1 MVHNLYNCYLHSLL
15 PICPPHFSVY
25 VSKHPTLKQIIT
37 VIAILFTLASCQTEN
52 KPIVSATF
60 IDSLLSH
67 YSDTAMHIASATEIQ
82 FWKNRIDP
90 ANPGLVNELKYA
102 SGLVNHFQ
110 LTGNIEHLLMADSIL
125 HAADMAFNQKESGP
139 KLALVR
145 NSILQH
151 RFKEADSLL
160 QQAKVIGIKNYESA
174 SMGFD
179 VAFELG
185 HYGLAEYELKK
196 MAGQTD
202 YGYHFRKAKLAHYE
216 GQLDTAIASMH
227 RASQLAAGNIY
238 LKRAALSN
246 EGDLHLHNGDLQ
258 QANDLYVQ
266 SIRLHAADL
275 HSVTQLGWI
284 ALQHDK
290 NDSLAEKIFR
300 FVQSKTKAPDVLFK
314 LAQVAEERGE
324 PVQQKKWSNEFIVIV
339 TAPDYGN
346 MYNKYLL
353 ELYTGILNEPAKAE
367 AIAARELLNRTTPQ
381 TYAWYVWALH
391 CNNNA
396 AAAENIFKEHVSG
409 KPLEGLELYW
419 MGKYMQ
425 AQNKGFNAQQFFKAA
440 YKNRYDLGTS
450 MVKDLEDNF

>member
-1 MVHNLYNCYLHSLL
+1 M
-15 PICPPHFSVY
+15 
-25 VSKHPTLKQIIT
+25 
-37 VIAILFTLASCQTEN
+37 LFTLASCQTEN
-52 KPIVSATF
+52 KPIVSVTF

-67 YSDTAMHIASATEIQ
+67 YSDTAIHNASATETQ

-90 ANPGLVNELKYA
+90 ANHGLVNELKYA
-102 SGLVNHFQ
+102 SGLVNHFK
-110 LTGNIEHLLMADSIL
+110 LNGNIAHLIMADSIL

-139 KLALVR
+139 KLAMVR

-185 HYGLAEYELKK
+185 HYGLAEFGLKK
-196 MAGQTD
+196 MADQTD
-202 YGYHFRKAKLAHYE
+202 YGYQFRKAKLAHYK
-216 GQLDTAIASMH
+216 GQLDTAIAAMH

-238 LKRAALSN
+238 LKQAALSN
-246 EGDLHLHNGDLQ
+246 EADLYLHNGDMQ

-275 HSVTQLGWI
+275 HSITQLGWI
-284 ALQHDK
+284 TLQHDQ

-314 LAQVAEERGE
+314 LAQVAEARGDSL
-324 PVQQKKWSNEFIVIV
+324 QQKKWANEFVSIV
-339 TAPDYGN
+339 TTTAYGN

-353 ELYTGILNEPAKAE
+353 DLYTGILHEPAKAE

-396 AAAENIFKEHVSG
+396 AAAEKVYQQQVSG

-425 AQNKGFNAQQFFKAA
+425 SQNKGFTAKQFFKAA
-440 YKNRYDLGTS
+440 YKNRYDLGPS
-450 MVKDLEDNF
+450 MVNDLNKALAE